1 MDFFYNFM
9 RQQYVWTMNI
19 QNEVKI
25 IEVFLSEE
33 TGISV
38 SDISI
43 KSDLLKDLGIDGD
56 DAVELII
63 KFGDKFGVDIQKF
76 NYQDYF
82 GLEGAF
88 CPLFLLM
95 PSWWKRKHIKS
106 LTVSDLIDAVKKGKL
121 E

>member
-1 MDFFYNFM
+1 
-9 RQQYVWTMNI
+9 MNV

-33 TGISV
+33 TGISID
-38 SDISI
+38 DISI
-43 KSDLLKDLGIDGD
+43 KSDLLKDLGVDGD
-56 DAVELII
+56 DAVELIV
-63 KFGDKFGVDIQKF
+63 KFGEKFGVDIKKF

-82 GLEGAF
+82 GPECAF
-88 CPLFLLM
+88 FPLFFLM
-95 PSWWKRKHIKS
+95 PSWWKRKHMKS

>member
-1 MDFFYNFM
+1 
-9 RQQYVWTMNI
+9 MNV

-33 TGISV
+33 TGISID
-38 SDISI
+38 DISI

-56 DAVELII
+56 DAIELIV
-63 KFGDKFGVDIQKF
+63 KFGEKFGVDIKKF

-82 GLEGAF
+82 GPEGAF
-88 CPLFLLM
+88 FPLFFLM
-95 PSWWKRKHIKS
+95 PSWWKRKHMKS

>member
-1 MDFFYNFM
+1 M

-56 DAVELII
+56 DAVELIV
-63 KFGDKFGVDIQKF
+63 KFGKKFDVDIQKF